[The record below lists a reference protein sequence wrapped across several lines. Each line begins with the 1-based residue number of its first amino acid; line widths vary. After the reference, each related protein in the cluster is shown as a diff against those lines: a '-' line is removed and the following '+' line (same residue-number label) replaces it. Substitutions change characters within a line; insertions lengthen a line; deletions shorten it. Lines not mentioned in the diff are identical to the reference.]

1 MDFFLGYILPP
12 LISLICSAILCVIT
26 IRINKHFKDKENE
39 QSEIAQL
46 RANQECINERNKI
59 REEIKPIVDEI
70 AQIHAELGVID
81 GRIDGCVETEAQ
93 HIAAIRV
100 SYRYRLVTL
109 CRTYLRQGFITA
121 DQYEQL
127 NEFFNVYHAIGGNG
141 QAEEYYHRVIALPL
155 VGEDEIL

>member
-1 MDFFLGYILPP
+1 M
-12 LISLICSAILCVIT
+12 
-26 IRINKHFKDKENE
+26 NKYFKNKDNE
-39 QSEIAQL
+39 RLEIARL
-46 RANQECINERNKI
+46 RENQECENERNRI

-70 AQIHAELGVID
+70 AQIPAELGIID

-121 DQYEQL
+121 DQYDQL

-141 QAEEYYHRVIALPL
+141 QAEEYYRRVIALPI
-155 VGEDEIL
+155 VGEDEI

>member
-1 MDFFLGYILPP
+1 MQFFLSYILPP
-12 LISLICSAILCVIT
+12 LISLICSIALGVFT
-26 IRINKHFKDKENE
+26 IHMNKYFKNKDNE
-39 QSEIAQL
+39 RLEIARL
-46 RANQECINERNKI
+46 RENQECENERNRI

-70 AQIHAELGVID
+70 AQIPAELGIID

-121 DQYEQL
+121 DQYDQL

-141 QAEEYYHRVIALPL
+141 QAEEYYRRVIALPI
-155 VGEDEIL
+155 VGEDEI